1 MRERS
6 WLRRR
11 IGDAQGI
18 VDAGYR
24 GDTDRVRA
32 LVADLGT
39 AGLEDDGR
47 TPSMRRWSM
56 AELLDEPSTFAWLVR
71 GLLADPTYGQVAGP
85 MKALKSLVMQ
95 FLMVGVSSGTKVL
108 GRFDP
113 LGARPV
119 LAYVG
124 EGGRALWT
132 RRIRRICAAL
142 NLDPRDLDLHPVFDV
157 APIASPAF
165 AESLRSGL
173 SVHDRPLVGVDP
185 WYSFHGTATRASN
198 LHDEGAL
205 LNMLSTPCMDAGASL
220 LVVNHFNQ
228 SGNGTSLRRITMAG
242 SGEWADSW
250 VLLDHREPPDVAAGS
265 FKLSMEVGS
274 RQWGGTSWDLDL
286 ELGRFDEETGTHD
299 GEITW
304 DLRRS
309 FPAGVG
315 TGRSRGSARDSVRE
329 AILDALSDMPWR
341 LSKTEV
347 KDIVR
352 GDRRVFATVFD
363 DLVESG
369 VIRNDKVGRKESG
382 TTRTRLLWGLAP
394 TGAESLRP
402 GSAEEGA

>member
-1 MRERS
+1 MAPPKN
-6 WLRRR
+6 RRR
-11 IGDAQGI
+11 
-18 VDAGYR
+18 AGHR
-24 GDTDRVRA
+24 RRGRKGDTDACGRSSPIWA
-32 LVADLGT
+32 PGGT
-39 AGLEDDGR
+39 RGHGR

-205 LNMLSTPCMDAGASL
+205 LNMLSTPCMDAGAAS
-220 LVVNHFNQ
+220 
-228 SGNGTSLRRITMAG
+228 SSSTTSTRAATGRRCGASRWPGRASRPTRG
-242 SGEWADSW
+242 CCSTTG
-250 VLLDHREPPDVAAGS
+250 EPPDVAAGS

-309 FPAGVG
+309 FPAASGPGGAAVAPG
-315 TGRSRGSARDSVRE
+315 TVSARPSSTRV
-329 AILDALSDMPWR
+329 SDMPWR